1 MIDLTH
7 LIKTEVPVKTA
18 APKADIKHE
27 ELVGE
32 TEVKPL
38 AVKHREARGVDPC
51 HPNPCLNGGVCVE
64 REGKASCRSVCLSV
78 SINDDNNDN
87 DLFIDFTKRKNANA
101 ISRTSHKKHNEEK
114 TYKLVPSISSINAL

>member
-78 SINDDNNDN
+78 SINDDN